1 MSVAGVTSGPTPV
14 PADPA
19 AGKAVVLYDGN
30 CPLCRRGVRI
40 LKRLD
45 WLERLAYLNCRDTAH
60 LPPCAEPLVP
70 EKLVEQ
76 MHLVTP
82 DRKRVRV
89 GFAAF
94 RWMAWRLPLT
104 VPVSPLLSLPGVPW
118 LGRKAYLWVAKNRF
132 DLVPCDDGG
141 CRVLPQGRR
150 GMNRGGAENTE
161 GEPST
166 EKTEF
171 N

>member
-1 MSVAGVTSGPTPV
+1 MSVAEV
-14 PADPA
+14 PSEPKPLQADPA
-19 AGKAVVLYDGN
+19 RGKAVVLYDGE

-45 WLERLAYLNCRDTAH
+45 WLKRLHYQNCRDTAH

-70 EKLVEQ
+70 EKLIEQ

-82 DRKRVRV
+82 DRKHAYV
-89 GFAAF
+89 GFKAF

-104 VPVSPLLSLPGVPW
+104 LPIAPLLYIPGVGW
-118 LGRKAYLWVAKNRF
+118 LGHKAYLWVAKNRF

-141 CRVLPQGRR
+141 CRVPLR
-150 GMNRGGAENTE
+150 GQKAKE
-161 GEPST
+161 
-166 EKTEF
+166 
-171 N
+171 